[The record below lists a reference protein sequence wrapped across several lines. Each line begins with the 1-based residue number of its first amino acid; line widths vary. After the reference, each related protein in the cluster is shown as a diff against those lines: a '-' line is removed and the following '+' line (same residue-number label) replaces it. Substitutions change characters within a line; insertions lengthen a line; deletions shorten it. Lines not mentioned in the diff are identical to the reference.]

1 MSSYDPP
8 ARHVKGGNKPQT
20 PFSFSYQLTFSLL
33 FFFSPVSSSKRLFF
47 SPPPFKTLPRHS
59 PRSSSFAPT
68 GQHLSA
74 HNKKSLYKSTRP
86 SVPPSPL
93 SLPPFFLLA
102 PTSRPPLFRVFL
114 RFPNCVGKR
123 VGEVLYYTRQRLG
136 AFLAYTKYKKRADHN
151 PKSFPSLPP
160 LLSFLFSLP
169 LRRQVSLPTTHS
181 HSQQELAPPT
191 QEVSG

>member
-47 SPPPFKTLPRHS
+47 SPLQNASSTF

-86 SVPPSPL
+86 LGPPLTSL
-93 SLPPFFLLA
+93 SLPPFFG

-160 LLSFLFSLP
+160 LLSFLFFLP
-169 LRRQVSLPTTHS
+169 LRRPVSQRRLTHTHKS
-181 HSQQELAPPT
+181 
-191 QEVSG
+191 